1 MHITV
6 ADSLAALEQPWR
18 ALEATGHRWPF
29 QCFGWQMAWW
39 ETLGRGVQPCPV
51 LVEDAAGPAMILP
64 LGVYRRHGLRVLGF
78 GGGIVTDYHAPLLRR
93 GFVADMASLWPRILA
108 ALPPADLLALDK
120 MPPDVEGAPN
130 PMAALDGVTEHDAAF
145 SLSLPASLDALLATR
160 RANLRGDSRR
170 KRRRLNEIGPLRH
183 EEADGPAAMETAL
196 AAMMQRKS
204 RRWIETGNRD
214 AFLDPAMGAFY
225 RLATERCPAV
235 ASRLLVGEEVVAA
248 HWGLRDRG
256 RFLYLMVGWSG
267 GDWGKLSVGRI
278 MVEELI
284 GSAIAHGDHTF
295 DLTVGGEAYKLDW
308 SDARMPLLAL
318 EQALTWRG
326 AALLRARDAARAAK
340 ARIKAVPA
348 LHALAKRL
356 RG

>member
-1 MHITV
+1 MRITV
-6 ADSLAALEQPWR
+6 HHSLAALETPWR
-18 ALEATGHRWPF
+18 ALEDTGHRWPF
-29 QCFGWQMAWW
+29 QSFGWQSAWM
-39 ETLGRGVQPCPV
+39 ETLGSGVRPCPV
-51 LVEDAAGPAMILP
+51 LVEDDAGPAMILP
-64 LGVYRRHGLRVLGF
+64 LGLHRRHGLRVLGF
-78 GGGIVTDYHAPLLRR
+78 LGGIVTDYHAPLLRP
-93 GFVADMASLWPRILA
+93 GFAAEMASLWPRILA
-108 ALPPADLLALDK
+108 TLPAADLLALEK

-130 PMAALDGVTEHDAAF
+130 PVAMLDGVAEHDAAF
-145 SLSLPASLDALLATR
+145 SLSLHPSLDALLATR

-183 EEADGPAAMETAL
+183 EEARDGAAMEAAL

-204 RRWIETGNRD
+204 RRWVETGNRD

-225 RLATERCPAV
+225 RLASRRCPAV
-235 ASRLLVGEEVVAA
+235 ASTLLVGEEVVAA

-284 GSAIAHGDHTF
+284 GSAIAAGDRVF

-326 AALLRARDAARAAK
+326 AAFLRARDTARAVK
-340 ARIKAVPA
+340 ARAKAVPA
-348 LHALAKRL
+348 LRALAQRL